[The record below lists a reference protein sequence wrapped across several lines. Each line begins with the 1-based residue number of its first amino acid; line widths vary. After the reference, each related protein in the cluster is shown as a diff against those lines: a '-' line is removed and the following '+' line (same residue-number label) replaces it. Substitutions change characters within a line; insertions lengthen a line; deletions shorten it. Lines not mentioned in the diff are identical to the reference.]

1 LVIATP
7 SLLRALE
14 GDCAKGVPLVIYTI
28 PKRKFTKNGAVLS
41 KLYQNE
47 GFKEFY
53 LRFLQ
58 ATKFGILS
66 VVWDLEQMLGI
77 PNSTKSTLNL
87 DFIVANDTSAVIS
100 SNAISSRC

>member
-14 GDCAKGVPLVIYTI
+14 GECAKGVPLVIYTI

-77 PNSTKSTLNL
+77 PNSTNQL
-87 DFIVANDTSAVIS
+87 
-100 SNAISSRC
+100 